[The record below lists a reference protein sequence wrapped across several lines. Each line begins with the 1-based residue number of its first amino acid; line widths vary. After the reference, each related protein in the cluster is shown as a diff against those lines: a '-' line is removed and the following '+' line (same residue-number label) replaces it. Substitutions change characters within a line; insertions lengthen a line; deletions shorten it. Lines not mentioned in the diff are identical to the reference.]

1 MRLVESGGCGDTY
14 GYRIVRLGYE
24 RFLSC
29 FMDLLG
35 ADRVFVLFFFVV
47 VGWWI
52 CERERGGEEG
62 GRVNFVLCM
71 CVCFWFL
78 WI

>member
-1 MRLVESGGCGDTY
+1 MRLVESGGEGDTY
-14 GYRIVRLGYE
+14 GYRIVRLEYE

-29 FMDLLG
+29 FMNL
-35 ADRVFVLFFFVV
+35 FVCGSCELCFVVV

-62 GRVNFVLCM
+62 EE
-71 CVCFWFL
+71 
-78 WI
+78 

>member
-35 ADRVFVLFFFVV
+35 ADRVSCVIVLLLDDDFVR
-47 VGWWI
+47 GR
-52 CERERGGEEG
+52 EREKRGEE
-62 GRVNFVLCM
+62 
-71 CVCFWFL
+71 
-78 WI
+78 